1 MKPEKQSPNFLTCP
15 AFPDNKLP
23 KEKTAARVE
32 ARPAVR
38 ESYGLKPVQENT
50 PQHLPPTAGKAK
62 AIFWRFAKWGAVLAF
77 SAVIVATAP
86 AVYSMVQAGMA
97 AERAKEA
104 LNQAKDKLQRM
115 DVAGAL
121 VEVDEAD
128 LQLGI
133 AHDSLRNVGFWRD
146 MPGIGVQL
154 RGMEDAA
161 IVGQQTL
168 DGARDLLSIAQT
180 LIEAMQGGVTASGEL
195 AIGITPTRRFKD
207 LSKEEKR
214 DLLQKF
220 SAALPKLRIARDKI
234 GLAMDLWSRV
244 PQEELYAPLR
254 TALKPLADNLPSL
267 KQALDESVPLVEAI
281 VPLAGYPEK
290 ADYLFLLLNSDEMR
304 PGGGFVGNIGRVSID
319 AGDIS
324 EMKFTDVYN
333 IDKPAE
339 DKGWKETPP
348 QPIIDRLAMKN
359 WFLRDANWSPD
370 FPTSAEKML
379 DFYIRESSLALGKPL
394 PDAPNAVLALE
405 QGLFKSLLHLTGP
418 ITVEGKTF
426 NENDFWDKIQYDV
439 EIGYF
444 KEGVPEA
451 QRKDIVG
458 KIGEVMLAKLQQMPS
473 SRWPEILDLLT
484 KSLERK
490 QIMAYSR
497 SPAVMSVLDQR
508 GWTARAKPTDGDF
521 LWVIDANLAAYKTD
535 GVMDKDISYQVDM
548 ADPQGPVATVTLTY
562 TNTNKVIDW
571 RYTRYRS
578 YTRVYVPEGSSLIS
592 SSGALKD
599 DRYRTGGVAVPGRV
613 DVMKELGKTVFGAFW
628 SIEPG
633 KTGTLMFKYR
643 LPQTT
648 VDKLANGQ
656 YRLDWQKQPGA
667 DKTQLTLD
675 LKLGK
680 NIKSAVPAEP
690 QDKWGDDRYEYETD
704 TLVDRAFEIKF

>member
-23 KEKTAARVE
+23 KEKTAVKVE
-32 ARPAVR
+32 ARQ
-38 ESYGLKPVQENT
+38 VQEKT
-50 PQHLPPTAGKAK
+50 PQSLPPATGKAK
-62 AIFWRFAKWGAVLAF
+62 VIFWRFAKWGVVLAF
-77 SAVIVATAP
+77 SAVVIATAP

-115 DVAGAL
+115 DVAAAL
-121 VEVDEAD
+121 IDVDEAD

-161 IVGQQTL
+161 MVGQQTL

-195 AIGITPTRRFKD
+195 DIGITPTRKFQD
-207 LSKEEKR
+207 LTKEEKR

-220 SAALPKLRIARDKI
+220 SAALPKLRVARDKI
-234 GLAMDLWSRV
+234 ALALDLWSRV
-244 PQEELYAPLR
+244 PQEDLYAPLR

-267 KQALDESVPLVEAI
+267 KQALDESVPLVEAL
-281 VPLAGYPEK
+281 VPLTGYPEK
-290 ADYLFLLLNSDEMR
+290 ANYLFLLLNSDEMR

-348 QPIIDRLAMKN
+348 QPIIERLAMKN

-379 DFYIRESSLALGKPL
+379 DFYIRETNLAAGREL
-394 PDAPNAVLALE
+394 PDQPNAVLALE

-458 KIGEVMLAKLQQMPS
+458 KIGEVLLAKLQQLPS
-473 SRWPEILDLLT
+473 SRWPEILDLVT
-484 KSLERK
+484 KALERK
-490 QIMAYSR
+490 QFMAYSR
-497 SPAVMSVLDQR
+497 SSDVMAVLDRR
-508 GWTARAKPTDGDF
+508 GWTARAKATDGDF
-521 LWVIDANLAAYKTD
+521 LWIVDANLAAYKTD
-535 GVMDKDISYQVDM
+535 GVMDKNVLYQVD
-548 ADPQGPVATVTLTY
+548 ATDPQGPTATVTLTY
-562 TNTNKVIDW
+562 TNTNKTIDW

-578 YTRVYVPEGSSLIS
+578 YTRVYVPEGSMFIS
-592 SSGALKD
+592 SSGAMKD

-648 VDKLANGQ
+648 VEKLTSDQ

-690 QDKWGDDRYEYETD
+690 QDKWGDARYEYETD
-704 TLVDRAFEIKF
+704 SLVDRTFEIKF